1 MIHRPDKILLISF
14 VSKQVEELRSKIEEL
29 FSEISKA
36 LDVIDLEFKKNK
48 LEELKKLMTASDF
61 WDDQDRAKSISLQ
74 VSVLEDQISSWE
86 NLFKEVKELSDMSS
100 DKQAEE
106 LFKDLEIKYNNLSD
120 IFSDLSEQLYLQGK
134 YDHLP
139 AIITIN
145 AGAGGVDAQD
155 WAQMIERMYLRLAEK
170 NNWTVTHLSRSL
182 GTEAGIKS
190 STFKVSGLYAYG
202 YLKNEAGVHRLVR
215 LSPYDADHARHT
227 SFAMLE
233 VLPEVDKP
241 DMDIKEEDLKVDTF
255 RASGHGG
262 QSVNTT
268 DSAVR
273 ITHLPTGIS
282 AACQNERS
290 QLQNRR
296 QALSYLYAKL
306 QKYYEAEKEEEKKI
320 LKGEYT
326 EAAWGNQIRSYVI
339 HPYKMVKDH
348 RTNFEV
354 KDPNKVLDGDLMPFI
369 KANLEKNVVS

>member
-1 MIHRPDKILLISF
+1 
-14 VSKQVEELRSKIEEL
+14 VEELRSKIEEL